1 VGDCNFLELAS
12 LLLVAQATRSRRD
25 TSATRTSFILPLSVV
40 SLQQEGWGGTATKVV
55 TTVPPVKQTEDICA
69 ARVVE
74 APAER
79 AAARTLREHN
89 ALDVR

>member
-1 VGDCNFLELAS
+1 
-12 LLLVAQATRSRRD
+12 
-25 TSATRTSFILPLSVV
+25 
-40 SLQQEGWGGTATKVV
+40 V